1 MLGVKAT
8 SHASVTVEVAGETRT
23 FADGD
28 GITLPKNMGGKRRF
42 TVDRVEFAG
51 YGLDAPGA
59 GHSDYRGKDV
69 KDAAVVWL
77 GSSGP
82 KGLDQA
88 TYRRLLTGR
97 NRYATE
103 QLGAVAS
110 IGPAIGAG
118 GKGGRAGGPGE
129 SAGPGRSG
137 GPGGIEHAG

>member
-1 MLGVKAT
+1 
-8 SHASVTVEVAGETRT
+8 
-23 FADGD
+23 
-28 GITLPKNMGGKRRF
+28 GGKRRF

-59 GHSDYRGKDV
+59 SHSDYRGKDV

-88 TYRRLLTGR
+88 TYRRLLMGR

-110 IGPAIGAG
+110 VGPGARGGGAG
-118 GKGGRAGGPGE
+118 TGGTGRRRRVTRFGQVGWAGWARSVGRVECGRTSLRPRRAA
-129 SAGPGRSG
+129 AGRRFHDG
-137 GPGGIEHAG
+137 